1 MANPSAKPV
10 ASTRDIRAVS
20 KAFTTALDMI
30 AEPRRPAV
38 MKAAMQKIQADAKAL
53 REKQAVERMK
63 AKAKEAAAKA
73 KSGVSNRRFSESQA
87 IQRIAGPDR
96 NADKASKATTP
107 QATQRIAGR
116 KRAVKKVVP
125 PAPLVPAN
133 GAYPDTAA

>member
-1 MANPSAKPV
+1 M
-10 ASTRDIRAVS
+10 
-20 KAFTTALDMI
+20 DMI
-30 AEPRRPAV
+30 AEPQRPAV

-53 REKQAVERMK
+53 REKQAAERMK

-125 PAPLVPAN
+125 PAPLVLDVSPRNVCAN

>member
-30 AEPRRPAV
+30 AEPKRPAV

-53 REKQAVERMK
+53 REKQAAERMK
-63 AKAKEAAAKA
+63 AKAKEAAAK
-73 KSGVSNRRFSESQA
+73 SGVLS
-87 IQRIAGPDR
+87 R

-116 KRAVKKVVP
+116 KRAVKKVGP